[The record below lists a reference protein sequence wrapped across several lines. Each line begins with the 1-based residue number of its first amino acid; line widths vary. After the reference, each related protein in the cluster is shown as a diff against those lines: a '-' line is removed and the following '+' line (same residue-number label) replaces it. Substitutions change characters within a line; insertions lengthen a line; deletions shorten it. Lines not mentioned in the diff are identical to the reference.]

1 MAVRRSTAA
10 TSVRRAGTTGA
21 PARSVRRNTI
31 PWPGG
36 AGRNVASVSAPV
48 CSPCPDTDARCRMER
63 LLMGLLLAPYQ
74 RLEVVDDLC
83 QPVQR
88 PLGAQEL
95 AVAPGRIPRDRRPW
109 GDVADHAP
117 LHRHP
122 RPPADGDV
130 VSQSRLPRQEH
141 IVLDVRAAR
150 DPRLPRDQAAR
161 PDPAVVS
168 DLHEVVDLRSGAE
181 TKIDNLVQIGQDRK
195 STRLNSSHGYIS
207 YAVFCLKKKKIKKR
221 NT

>member
-88 PLGAQEL
+88 PLAAQEL
-95 AVAPGRIPRDRRPW
+95 AVAPGRSEERRV
-109 GDVADHAP
+109 GKEC
-117 LHRHP
+117 R
-122 RPPADGDV
+122 
-130 VSQSRLPRQEH
+130 SRWSPYH
-141 IVLDVRAAR
+141 
-150 DPRLPRDQAAR
+150 
-161 PDPAVVS
+161 
-168 DLHEVVDLRSGAE
+168 
-181 TKIDNLVQIGQDRK
+181 
-195 STRLNSSHGYIS
+195 
-207 YAVFCLKKKKIKKR
+207 
-221 NT
+221 